1 MFILIS
7 MSYQNVY
14 SVSKIHTP
22 LLLNCALSS
31 FLDPPYL
38 LSPRVYSLFRRL
50 IQFYKYFFTLCIINH
65 TSHSPPP
72 APTFS
77 SGSWATGLHHF
88 LIGIG
93 SFFDTS
99 LLLKLL
105 PRGLSCTTVIYRIS
119 PLYRSVHYDS
129 FVLYAFPLTQRFLF
143 LYFYFFLITRA
154 VFLQMW
160 YF

>member
-22 LLLNCALSS
+22 LLLNCAISS

-50 IQFYKYFFTLCIINH
+50 IQFYKYFSTYALKPYLPL
-65 TSHSPPP
+65 T
-72 APTFS
+72 PTRPNF
-77 SGSWATGLHHF
+77 F
-88 LIGIG
+88 LWILGHRSA
-93 SFFDTS
+93 SFFDRNWFLFDTS

-105 PRGLSCTTVIYRIS
+105 PRGLSCTTVQYRIS